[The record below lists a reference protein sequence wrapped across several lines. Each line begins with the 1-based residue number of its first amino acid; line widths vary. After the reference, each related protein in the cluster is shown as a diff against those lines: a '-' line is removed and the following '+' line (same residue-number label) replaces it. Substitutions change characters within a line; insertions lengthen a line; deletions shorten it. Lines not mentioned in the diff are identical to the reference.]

1 MSVGGMGMMM
11 FTKGAICLWATL
23 LFISGTVVKAANEAP
38 PINQPTTTLAGTL
51 GSSNGS
57 SGTQPAQAA
66 VSIINQALNHGPDPV
81 LVQSDQNQAEIENL
95 KTKNLFLEEKNRTLT
110 EHIATNTEKE
120 IAEAEVRAIDASS
133 KSGAIHLSIDLSL
146 IPDPPLA
153 SLPYKFVSV
162 PGPFRAETE
171 RLYQDLFKIEPKFTK
186 QRNARDLGLF
196 AIEEADLMFSSGDS
210 EDAEFWKD
218 LGAELLE
225 VAVGLNPTTGL
236 VQSFYE
242 LTIGRNFIT
251 GATLSSFERT
261 FAFLGVV
268 TLGGSKAL
276 ITVNRISGNLI
287 RVASRVPTLFN
298 EVKAIEVAIQ
308 EGIVVVERAPSN
320 FSSLKKTIALLKE
333 YNIKSDYR
341 RVILE
346 SFTGETQVIR
356 AASEEKIGYRYWKE
370 GYSYPRGHW
379 LTEALVENPQAELAL
394 GTEGAFQV
402 KKWVIPAGSD
412 RIEGLVAPKFGQP
425 GGMRQMFIPNK
436 EILQ

>member
-1 MSVGGMGMMM
+1 MMM
-11 FTKGAICLWATL
+11 FTKSAIYLWATL
-23 LFISGTVVKAANEAP
+23 LFTTGPIAKAANEAP
-38 PINQPTTTLAGTL
+38 PINQPTVTLTENF

-57 SGTQPAQAA
+57 SGTQPA
-66 VSIINQALNHGPDPV
+66 VNVINQALNHGPDPV
-81 LVQSDQNQAEIENL
+81 LVQSDQNQAAIENL
-95 KTKNLFLEEKNRTLT
+95 KTKNILFEEENKKIA
-110 EHIATNTEKE
+110 EHIATSTEKE
-120 IAEAEVRAIDASS
+120 IAEAESRAIDASG
-133 KSGAIHLSIDLSL
+133 KSGAAHLRIDLSL

-153 SLPYKFVSV
+153 SLPYKFISL

-171 RLYQDLFKIEPKFTK
+171 RLYRDLYKIEPKFTK
-186 QRNARDLGLF
+186 QKNARDLGLF
-196 AIEEADLMFSSGDS
+196 AIEEADLTFSNGNY

-218 LGAELLE
+218 VGGELLE
-225 VAVGLNPTTGL
+225 VALGLNPTTGL

-242 LTIGRNFIT
+242 LAIGRNFVT

-276 ITVNRISGNLI
+276 TTVNRLSGNLI
-287 RVASRVPTLFN
+287 RVASRVPILFN
-298 EVKAIEVAIQ
+298 EVKAIEVAVQ

-320 FSSLKKTIALLKE
+320 FSNLKRTIALLKE

-356 AASEEKIGYRYWKE
+356 AAAEEKIGYRYWKE
-370 GYSYPRGHW
+370 GYSHPRGHW

-394 GTEGAFQV
+394 GTEGPFQV
-402 KKWVIPAGSD
+402 KRWVIPAGSD